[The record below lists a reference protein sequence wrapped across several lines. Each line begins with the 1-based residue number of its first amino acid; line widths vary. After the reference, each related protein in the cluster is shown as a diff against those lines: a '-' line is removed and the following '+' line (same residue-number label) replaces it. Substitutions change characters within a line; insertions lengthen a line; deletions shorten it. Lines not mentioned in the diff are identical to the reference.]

1 MRYLPK
7 STADREAMLKSIG
20 ARSVEEL
27 FEPIPAEYRLQ
38 RDLAVPRQMAES
50 EIVEWF
56 RNRSRENGDNYCSFL
71 GAGAYY
77 HYRPVIIDSLIS
89 RGEFLTAYTPYQAEV
104 SQGTLQSIFEFQ
116 TMITELTGMEVANA
130 SMYDGS
136 TAATEAVMMA
146 SRLTG
151 RHATVVAR
159 SLHPEY
165 REVLETYAGQQ
176 GLKLSPVGFRE
187 HGRVDLKQLESA
199 VTPETACVLIQSPN
213 FFGTIEDVAAVGEI
227 AHKHGALLVVAVSEA
242 IALGIVE
249 PPRQAD
255 IVAMEAQSFGVPL
268 GFGGPYCGVIATREQ
283 FVRQMPGRLVGQ
295 TVDRSGK
302 RGFVL
307 TLATREQHI
316 RREKATSNICTNQAL
331 VALMANIFMTIYGK
345 VGLRELAKQ
354 NLAKAAYAASQFGR
368 HAQVLFSG
376 SPRFNEFVVQT
387 QEDPY
392 VINSRLLGHKIVGG
406 LPLKKFFPELGNA
419 ALWCCTEMTTRS
431 AIDTAV
437 GMLAES
443 AAGEPAAQAE
453 EVAR

>member
-7 STADREAMLKSIG
+7 SPADREAMLKAMG
-20 ARSVEEL
+20 LRSVDDL
-27 FEPIPAEYRLQ
+27 FAPIPAEYRLN
-38 RDLAVPRQMAES
+38 RDLKIPRQMAES
-50 EIVEWF
+50 EIVDFF
-56 RNRSRENGDNYCSFL
+56 RQRSRENGDGYTSFL
-71 GAGAYY
+71 GAGAYM

-213 FFGTIEDVAAVGEI
+213 FFGTIEDVAAVAEI
-227 AHKHGALLVVAVSEA
+227 AHKHGALLVVAISEA

-354 NLAKAAYAASQFGR
+354 NLAKAAHAASQFGR
-368 HAQVLFSG
+368 
-376 SPRFNEFVVQT
+376 
-387 QEDPY
+387 
-392 VINSRLLGHKIVGG
+392 
-406 LPLKKFFPELGNA
+406 
-419 ALWCCTEMTTRS
+419 
-431 AIDTAV
+431 
-437 GMLAES
+437 
-443 AAGEPAAQAE
+443 
-453 EVAR
+453 